1 MDTFFV
7 TKKARSVRGFTMMQ
21 IFVSDKGFVKVYGM
35 KSVTEI
41 PAAIR
46 LFAKEVGAPNCFVCD
61 PHANQKSKEV
71 REYWRPISFTLCV
84 DNFGIKYVGQEH
96 ANHLKSVLQEH
107 YTISCD
113 ESKLKACILSY
124 KTI

>member
-7 TKKARSVRGFTMMQ
+7 TKKAKSARGFTMMQ

-71 REYWRPISFTLCV
+71 REFCHKIGTTLRLV
-84 DNFGIKYVGQEH
+84 EERTQH
-96 ANHLKSVLQEH
+96 ANRAELYIGLLK
-107 YTISCD
+107 
-113 ESKLKACILSY
+113 
-124 KTI
+124 